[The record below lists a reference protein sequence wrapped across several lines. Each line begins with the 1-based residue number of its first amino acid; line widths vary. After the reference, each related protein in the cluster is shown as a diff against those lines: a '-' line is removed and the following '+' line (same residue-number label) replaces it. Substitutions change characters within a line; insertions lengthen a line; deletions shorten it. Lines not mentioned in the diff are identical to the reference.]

1 MAVARS
7 DRQQCGA
14 KDTGEYDPRSAR
26 AVNCGE
32 IGLEKRELQQ
42 ATDDMQQTMS
52 NSSRRQQSEIALRL
66 NAQQ

>member
-1 MAVARS
+1 MAR
-7 DRQQCGA
+7 DRQHCGA
-14 KDTGEYDPRSAR
+14 KDTGKYDPRSAR
-26 AVNCGE
+26 AVDCGE